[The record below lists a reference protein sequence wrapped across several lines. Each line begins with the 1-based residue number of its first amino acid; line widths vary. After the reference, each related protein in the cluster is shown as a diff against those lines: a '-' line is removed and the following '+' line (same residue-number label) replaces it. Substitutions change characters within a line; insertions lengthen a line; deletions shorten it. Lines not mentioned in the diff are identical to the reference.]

1 MLKIAIVDSGV
12 NCFHK
17 AFHGTR
23 INLVSSD
30 SSAVVQ
36 KEYYGHGTAVYNIIK
51 KVEDIAEIINFKV
64 DNIENGIGE
73 TELIAILHKINKE
86 YQFDIINLSLG
97 ICICEKIN
105 ELKDICDRLTKKGT
119 VIISAFD
126 NAGSISY
133 PAAFDNVIGVTSGQ
147 YCVKVDDFEYIE
159 DNVVNIAAKG
169 GIQRLAWNNPDYIM
183 LGGNSFACAH
193 VTVQVAKFMND
204 GLYSYEDIMAAL
216 KKKAT
221 RIHQSKN
228 MDNRIANKMSY
239 EIRKAAIFPFNKEMH
254 SLVRFKNQLAFDIV
268 GVYDSKYSGNVGVST
283 RHILHDDVEDIIIQN
298 VDNIN
303 WDSFDTIILGHMGKF
318 LGLINKLSFQEV
330 IVTEAIQRMKN
341 IYSYDP
347 ILLQD
352 LPSNVFFP
360 QITKCDLPPDRFGK
374 LYRIAKPV
382 LGVYGTSSSQG
393 KFTLQLFLR
402 DIFMKLG
409 YKVGQIGTEPSS
421 LLYGMDYVYPMGY
434 NNTVYIHDYEVIR
447 FLNDKLQKLCEKN
460 VDIIITGSQSGIVPY
475 DVGNIVQYSMPQ
487 IDFLLGTQPDVVVL
501 CINPFDETYYI
512 KRTLKCIEA
521 CGDCKVIGIVM
532 FPMDL
537 KNNWSGIY
545 GQRERIDNEKFIRL
559 SSEINIELKIPVY
572 CLGNMDHMTQIAK
585 DIIEYFS

>member
-1 MLKIAIVDSGV
+1 
-12 NCFHK
+12 
-17 AFHGTR
+17 
-23 INLVSSD
+23 
-30 SSAVVQ
+30 
-36 KEYYGHGTAVYNIIK
+36 
-51 KVEDIAEIINFKV
+51 
-64 DNIENGIGE
+64 
-73 TELIAILHKINKE
+73 
-86 YQFDIINLSLG
+86 
-97 ICICEKIN
+97 
-105 ELKDICDRLTKKGT
+105 
-119 VIISAFD
+119 
-126 NAGSISY
+126 
-133 PAAFDNVIGVTSGQ
+133 
-147 YCVKVDDFEYIE
+147 
-159 DNVVNIAAKG
+159 
-169 GIQRLAWNNPDYIM
+169 
-183 LGGNSFACAH
+183 
-193 VTVQVAKFMND
+193 
-204 GLYSYEDIMAAL
+204 
-216 KKKAT
+216 
-221 RIHQSKN
+221 
-228 MDNRIANKMSY
+228 
-239 EIRKAAIFPFNKEMH
+239 
-254 SLVRFKNQLAFDIV
+254 
-268 GVYDSKYSGNVGVST
+268 
-283 RHILHDDVEDIIIQN
+283 
-298 VDNIN
+298 
-303 WDSFDTIILGHMGKF
+303 MGKF

-537 KNNWSGIY
+537 KNNWSRYQYIV
-545 GQRERIDNEKFIRL
+545 L
-559 SSEINIELKIPVY
+559 EIW
-572 CLGNMDHMTQIAK
+572 
-585 DIIEYFS
+585 II

>member
-254 SLVRFKNQLAFDIV
+254 SLVRFKNQLAFDI
-268 GVYDSKYSGNVGVST
+268 
-283 RHILHDDVEDIIIQN
+283 
-298 VDNIN
+298 
-303 WDSFDTIILGHMGKF
+303 
-318 LGLINKLSFQEV
+318 
-330 IVTEAIQRMKN
+330 QRMKN